1 MAIISRRIKVND
13 HIELST
19 FYTLDSA
26 HDVVCI
32 DFKSLDGSSK
42 GHFSTHHQLSRVAV
56 QELINALTDTLT
68 GVGIDPPFP
77 GDADYKLTEQEWE
90 DSKNE

>member
-1 MAIISRRIKVND
+1 MAVISRRIKVNE
-13 HIELST
+13 HVQCST

-32 DFKSLDGSSK
+32 DFKSQGEGGP
-42 GHFSTHHQLSRVAV
+42 GHVSFHCQLPRVAV
-56 QELINALTDTLT
+56 QELINALTDTLE

-77 GDADYKLTEQEWE
+77 GEEGYEIEGDLNDE
-90 DSKNE
+90 